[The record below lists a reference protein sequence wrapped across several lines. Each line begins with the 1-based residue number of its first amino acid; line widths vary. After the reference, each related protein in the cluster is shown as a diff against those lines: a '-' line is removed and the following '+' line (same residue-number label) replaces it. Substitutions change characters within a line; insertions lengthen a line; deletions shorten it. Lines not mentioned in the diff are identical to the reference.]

1 MTERDMSG
9 ALFPNDKAGNPQR
22 PDWTGDVT
30 IGGVKWRLAAW
41 TKEGRRGEF
50 LSIRVSE
57 DRPREES
64 RQAPQETRGG
74 GRKAPELNDDIPF
87 GPAKE

>member
-1 MTERDMSG
+1 MTDRDMSG
-9 ALFPNDKAGNPQR
+9 ALFPNDKGDNPSR

-50 LSIRVSE
+50 LSLRVSE

-64 RQAPQETRGG
+64 RQAPAQQPR
-74 GRKAPELNDDIPF
+74 RSIAADINDDLPF
-87 GPAKE
+87 